1 MILGCWAA
9 KHSGTKVLALMGK
22 WEKKRHWEKTKRK
35 KEEETAHSV
44 GAESK
49 LVGQSG
55 QFSQR
60 DVMRGLITVWK
71 NLFNPNNAWQQN
83 LPRYF
88 LAYPPFSPATNSGW
102 NCILFTALKAFCNP
116 VYAPRVTQCVRF
128 YRRGVNANTSVTA
141 SVCSR
146 PWNEEK
152 IGVKKKWSL

>member
-22 WEKKRHWEKTKRK
+22 WGKKEALRQNK
-35 KEEETAHSV
+35 KEEGRRS
-44 GAESK
+44 SSFCK
-49 LVGQSG
+49 S
-55 QFSQR
+55 
-60 DVMRGLITVWK
+60 RGLITAWN
-71 NLFNPNNAWQQN
+71 NLFNPDNTWQQN
-83 LPRYF
+83 LLRYC
-88 LAYPPFSPATNSGW
+88 LAYSFFFFSPATISGW

-152 IGVKKKWSL
+152 IGVKKKWRL